1 MELVHFGV
9 GLIFW
14 MTVTFVL
21 LVIILGK
28 FAWKPIMA
36 SLKEREQKI
45 SSSLAMAKQTQE
57 EMKRLKAD
65 NQELLKEA
73 KNERDSIIK
82 DANKMKEAIVN
93 EARSKAQHEA
103 DKIIETAREN
113 IQNEKMAAIVDLKNQ
128 VASFSIEVA
137 EKILSRELSD
147 KQSHQKLM
155 EEDLKSINF
164 N

>member
-1 MELVHFGV
+1 MELVSPGI

-21 LVIILGK
+21 LVFILGK
-28 FAWKPIMA
+28 FAWKPIMQ

-65 NQELLKEA
+65 NEDLLKQA

-82 DANKMKEAIVN
+82 DANKVKETIVN
-93 EARSKAQHEA
+93 DARTKAQSEA
-103 DKIIETAREN
+103 DKIIESAREN
-113 IQNEKMAAIVDLKNQ
+113 IQNEKMAAIIDLKNQ
-128 VASFSIEVA
+128 VAKFSIEVA

-147 KQSHQKLM
+147 KASQQKLM